1 MKRVLILL
9 SAVVVLAFAVL
20 LQLDMI
26 ALFNLTVSGIYDAP
40 TSMYLLWIVP
50 LLMNTDYEIL
60 KDSLFLIIVIS
71 DVLIL
76 ISSGLIYLGLK
87 PDAYSKQ
94 RKYHY

>member
-9 SAVVVLAFAVL
+9 SAVVVLVFAIL

-26 ALFNLTVSGIYDAP
+26 ALFNLNLSGIYDAP
-40 TSMYLLWIVP
+40 TSMYLLWIIP
-50 LLMNTDYEIL
+50 LLTNTDYEIL
-60 KDSLFLIIVIS
+60 KDSLLLIIVIS

-76 ISSGLIYLGLK
+76 TSGGLFYLGLRRD
-87 PDAYSKQ
+87 PYSTQ